1 MRKPIIAG
9 NWKMNKT
16 LGEAV
21 SFVEEVKSSIP
32 AADKAEAI
40 VCAPALFLE
49 KLTSAVK
56 GTDLKV
62 GAQNMHF
69 EENGAFT
76 GEISPVALKD
86 LGVDYCVIGHSE
98 RREMFAETDETVNK
112 KAHAAF
118 KHGIV
123 PIICVGETLEEREAG
138 KTNDLVADQV
148 KKGLAGLSEEQVAAS
163 VIAYEQSGQSNRQ
176 IFYSERC

>member
-1 MRKPIIAG
+1 
-9 NWKMNKT
+9 
-16 LGEAV
+16 
-21 SFVEEVKSSIP
+21 
-32 AADKAEAI
+32 
-40 VCAPALFLE
+40 
-49 KLTSAVK
+49 
-56 GTDLKV
+56 
-62 GAQNMHF
+62 MHF

-148 KKGLAGLSEEQVAAS
+148 KKVLRVFLKSKLPLPLLRTS
-163 VIAYEQSGQSNRQ
+163 QSGQSEQANLLQRKMLTTSAR
-176 IFYSERC
+176 ISVKSLLKASARKLLTSSAFNTAAT

>member
-1 MRKPIIAG
+1 
-9 NWKMNKT
+9 
-16 LGEAV
+16 
-21 SFVEEVKSSIP
+21 
-32 AADKAEAI
+32 
-40 VCAPALFLE
+40 
-49 KLTSAVK
+49 
-56 GTDLKV
+56 
-62 GAQNMHF
+62 MHF

-163 VIAYEQSGQSNRQ
+163 VIAYEPIWQSEQANLLQRKMLTTSARISVKSLLKASARKLLTSSAFNTAAA
-176 IFYSERC
+176 